1 MALTWS
7 ETTTV
12 RELTVP
18 SVSGLPL
25 SVMVHSRAFI
35 GMELV
40 HQTWI
45 CFSMCANL
53 KSIIGSTGFTWRH
66 GAHVFTLM
74 KIYVCLF
81 VCFVFKCTCCCQDKM
96 MVTCMASMHRTPPV
110 FWHCLGHIG
119 HTIGTNCQNRVS
131 FTLVIIITVYYL
143 SSCSHS
149 HVPVSG
155 SLWSDDPEC

>member
-7 ETTTV
+7 EATTV
-12 RELTVP
+12 RDLIVP

-25 SVMVHSRAFI
+25 SVMVHSHAFI

-53 KSIIGSTGFTWRH
+53 KSIIVGLGSTGFTWRH

-81 VCFVFKCTCCCQDKM
+81 VFKCTCCCQDKM
-96 MVTCMASMHRTPPV
+96 MVTYIASVHRTPPV
-110 FWHCLGHIG
+110 FWHCLG

-131 FTLVIIITVYYL
+131 FTLHGDNHYYL

-155 SLWSDDPEC
+155 SLCSDDPEC